1 LRTADRI
8 TRKKLDN
15 TAQLWYNVTVP
26 VNGHNDTGEEALG
39 LRKKVTIR
47 DVAAAAGVSH
57 QTVSRVINDRP
68 DVADETR
75 HRVWQVIGD
84 LGYRPSDIARSLV
97 WQHSLTLGVVIAG
110 LEYVG
115 PSRTL
120 NGITTQAE
128 QMGYTLLLKNLAS
141 FDTHDVQAVLN
152 SLLAR
157 QVDGIIW
164 AVPEVGDNRD
174 WLSTQVPTLPVP
186 IIFLTMQS
194 RPDLPI
200 VTVDNYAGGRIAT
213 EHLIEQGYRHIGH
226 ISGPLDWWEARQRK
240 SGWQDA
246 LSGAGIH
253 IADHHCESG
262 TWSSKSGV
270 KAIRRLLDGYPE
282 MEAVFAANDQ
292 MALGVLQVA
301 CQRGLQVPGDL
312 AVIGFDDIPEAAH
325 YWPPL
330 TTVAQGQ
337 QKLGCLAVQEL
348 LQIIEARQQS
358 KAVSNPKV
366 ILLQPELVVRQ
377 SSLRPCLESAFAG
390 G

>member
-1 LRTADRI
+1 
-8 TRKKLDN
+8 
-15 TAQLWYNVTVP
+15 VTVP
-26 VNGHNDTGEEALG
+26 VNGHSDPGEEVLG
-39 LRKKVTIR
+39 LKEKVTIR

-75 HRVWQVIGD
+75 RRVWQVIGE

-128 QMGYTLLLKNLAS
+128 QMGYTLLLKNLVS
-141 FDTHDVQAVLN
+141 FDTHDVQAILN

-164 AVPEVGDNRD
+164 AVPEVGDNRN
-174 WLSTQVPTLPVP
+174 WLSTQFPTLPVP

-240 SGWQDA
+240 AGWQDA
-246 LSGAGIH
+246 LSGAGIRV
-253 IADHHCESG
+253 ADHHFESG

-312 AVIGFDDIPEAAH
+312 AVIGFDDIPESAH

-348 LQIIEARQQS
+348 LQIIEARRQS
-358 KAVSNPKV
+358 KVVSNPKA
-366 ILLQPELVVRQ
+366 ILLQPELIVRQ
-377 SSLRPCLESAFAG
+377 SSLRPCLERAPAAG
-390 G
+390 